1 MNTAMQL
8 TPEELRKRNQR
19 NWAIAG
25 VLIAFVVLVFLVTVV
40 KLGGNIA
47 NRPL

>member
-1 MNTAMQL
+1 MTM
-8 TPEELRKRNQR
+8 TPEEQKKRKQR

-25 VLIAFVVLVFLVTVV
+25 LLVAFIVIVYAVTIV
-40 KLGGNIA
+40 KIGGNIA

>member
-1 MNTAMQL
+1 MSL
-8 TPEELRKRNQR
+8 TPEEQKKRKQR

-25 VLIAFVVLVFLVTVV
+25 LLVAFIVIVYAVTIV